1 MLAAI
6 SIIAVATTIIVWY
19 KLAQVERD
27 LNNITGAL
35 MKKGLICEEEI

>member
-6 SIIAVATTIIVWY
+6 SIVALATTTIIWY
-19 KLAQVERD
+19 KLIQVERD